1 MNQLR
6 VTTTQST
13 LAAESRR
20 GFNAAAFLAGKDRL
34 TYLAMIVAGL
44 ALLVAALTAGM
55 PLLRPQPPLIFV
67 VLDPNGNVIVAPG
80 LPFAEARELHS
91 QQSLLAAMAL
101 LSRNPKDFDQPELL
115 QAIFSP
121 AALAQAR
128 SLRAAE
134 APEFESRQI
143 HQKPQVTRIE
153 AITTRQGDVQ
163 AQLTGQLFRFGTVQ
177 QARFNDAVPF
187 SLHLVLKP
195 NLDLLH
201 NRRQPLVVTQFTLH
215 YEPAAHN

>member
-1 MNQLR
+1 M
-6 VTTTQST
+6 
-13 LAAESRR
+13 
-20 GFNAAAFLAGKDRL
+20 
-34 TYLAMIVAGL
+34 AGL

-55 PLLRPQPPLIFV
+55 ALGRRQPPLLFV
-67 VLDPNGNVIVAPG
+67 VLDPSGNVIVAPG

-115 QAIFSP
+115 QTLCSP

-128 SLRAAE
+128 ALRSAE
-134 APEFESRQI
+134 ASEFESRQI

-153 AITTRQGDVQ
+153 AITTRQGEVQ
-163 AQLTGQLFRFGTVQ
+163 AELTGLMFRFGTVQ
-177 QARFNDAVPF
+177 QAPFSDAVPF
-187 SLHLVLKP
+187 SLRLVLKP

-201 NRRQPLVVTQFTLH
+201 NRHQPVVITHFTIR
-215 YEPAAHN
+215 YAPSTNN